1 MFVSPH
7 KETLTP
13 SAAPAHSSVPSPWH
27 PLTCSLPTQTRL
39 VWTLLQTDAGPPRS
53 FASGSFRGVGLRQG
67 AARPRARCSS
77 IPPRACPCH
86 LSAHRL
92 VDVRAPPSGYC
103 ESHCHDP
110 LCAVFVWTCVSTLL
124 GRYLGVELMGRMA
137 FLEPAG

>member
-13 SAAPAHSSVPSPWH
+13 QQPLAPTDLLSTYTDSPVLDTSTNGH
-27 PLTCSLPTQTRL
+27 TAPEVLRIRL
-39 VWTLLQTDAGPPRS
+39 LPRS
-53 FASGSFRGVGLRQG
+53 RPASRRGP
-67 AARPRARCSS
+67 ARAQCSS
-77 IPPRACPCH
+77 FPLRACPCH